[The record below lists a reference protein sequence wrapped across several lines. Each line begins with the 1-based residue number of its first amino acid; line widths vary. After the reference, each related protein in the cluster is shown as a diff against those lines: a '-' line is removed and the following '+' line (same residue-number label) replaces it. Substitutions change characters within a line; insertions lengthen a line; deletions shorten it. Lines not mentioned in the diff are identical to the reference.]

1 MKVKGWMKIGEND
14 VSFFRSEKDAQ
25 MSSLLIEGYA
35 LADNVQEFE
44 FEVNGDGEIIND

>member
-1 MKVKGWMKIGEND
+1 MKIKGWMKIGEND
-14 VSFFRSEKDAQ
+14 VSFFRSEKDAE

-44 FEVNGDGEIIND
+44 FEVDDEGEVC